1 MISAAMGRS
10 FEIECNHRTC
20 TDKEITV
27 MIKSTVPPGYE
38 ETWARVYSNGKKIKF
53 ISEKKLVKAIKR
65 AFSSKEMDINKEG
78 EKILAPF
85 VKDKIRILKEEML
98 KKSTVAPKKN
108 YWGTVVIKTPDDKK
122 EMTIEVTLGDET
134 HKINYNLISLK

>member
-1 MISAAMGRS
+1 M
-10 FEIECNHRTC
+10 
-20 TDKEITV
+20 
-27 MIKSTVPPGYE
+27 
-38 ETWARVYSNGKKIKF
+38 
-53 ISEKKLVKAIKR
+53 KAIKR

-98 KKSTVAPKKN
+98 KKSTVTPKKN